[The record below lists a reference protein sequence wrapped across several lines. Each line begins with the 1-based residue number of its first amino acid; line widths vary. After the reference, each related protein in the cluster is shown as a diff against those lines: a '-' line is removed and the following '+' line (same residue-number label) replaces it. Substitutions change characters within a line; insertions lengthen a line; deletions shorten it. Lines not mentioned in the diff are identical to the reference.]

1 MTSTATSPESR
12 HLSVVTTKD
21 ASKPGTL
28 TRAQVAVR
36 LGVSVSTVRR
46 YEGDR
51 LHPRVDADDVRWF
64 DDKEV
69 AVLAATLANEPRAV
83 RRRNAEP
90 SPGTHPAS
98 RPSGEIAAEVF
109 ERFEQRQSLAE
120 IVIGVRVEPSVV
132 RELFE
137 QWSLGLVEAHLQRER
152 EPRMYRESEVVH
164 ANEGE
169 LATRLARLP
178 AGESTRISVARYRGE
193 FQHGDYLYPEVV
205 ELGGFLVAGPCT
217 VDEIVSRYGPGAY
230 RVTASAIEPTR
241 LRWEY
246 IVGAVGK

>member
-1 MTSTATSPESR
+1 MTRTTTSHESR
-12 HLSVVTTKD
+12 HLSVVPTKD
-21 ASKPGTL
+21 ASKPRTL
-28 TRAQVAVR
+28 TRAQVAAR

-51 LHPRVDADDVRWF
+51 LHPHVGEDEVRWF

-69 AVLAATLANEPRAV
+69 AALAATLANESRPV
-83 RRRNAEP
+83 RRRNLEP
-90 SPGTHPAS
+90 GLSGRPAS
-98 RPSGEIAAEVF
+98 RSPGEIAAEVF
-109 ERFEQRQSLAE
+109 ERLEQRQSLAE
-120 IVIGVRVEPSVV
+120 IVIGAQVEPSVV

-137 QWSLGLVEAHLQRER
+137 QWSLGLVEGHLQRER

-164 ANEGE
+164 ASEGE

-217 VDEIVSRYGPGAY
+217 IDEIVSRFGPGAY
-230 RVTASAIEPTR
+230 RVTASALQPTR

>member
-12 HLSVVTTKD
+12 HLSAVPTRD

-28 TRAQVAVR
+28 TRAQVAAR

-69 AVLAATLANEPRAV
+69 AALAATLANEPRAV

-90 SPGTHPAS
+90 SPGTHAAL

-109 ERFEQRQSLAE
+109 ERLEQRQSLAE

-137 QWSLGLVEAHLQRER
+137 QWSLGLVEAHLQRDR

-178 AGESTRISVARYRGE
+178 AGEATRISVARYRGE

-217 VDEIVSRYGPGAY
+217 VDEIVSRFGPA
-230 RVTASAIEPTR
+230 RTE
-241 LRWEY
+241 
-246 IVGAVGK
+246 

>member
-12 HLSVVTTKD
+12 HLSVVPTKD

-28 TRAQVAVR
+28 TRAQVASR

-51 LHPRVDADDVRWF
+51 LHPRVGDNDVRWF
-64 DDKEV
+64 DGNEV
-69 AVLAATLANEPRAV
+69 AALAASLANEPRVV

-90 SPGTHPAS
+90 SSGIHPAS
-98 RPSGEIAAEVF
+98 RSPGEIAAEVF
-109 ERFEQRQSLAE
+109 ERLEQRQSLAE

-152 EPRMYRESEVVH
+152 EPRMHRESEVVH

-169 LATRLARLP
+169 LATRLAGLP
-178 AGESTRISVARYRGE
+178 AGEPTRISVARYRGE

-205 ELGGFLVAGPCT
+205 ELGGFLVTGPCT
-217 VDEIVSRYGPGAY
+217 IDEIVSRFGCGAY
-230 RVTASAIEPTR
+230 RVTASALEPTR

>member
-12 HLSVVTTKD
+12 HLSVVSTKD

-28 TRAQVAVR
+28 TRAQVASR

-46 YEGDR
+46 YEGER
-51 LHPRVDADDVRWF
+51 LHPRVDQDGVRWF
-64 DDKEV
+64 DDREV
-69 AVLAATLANEPRAV
+69 ATLAAALANEPRPV
-83 RRRNAEP
+83 RRRNVEP
-90 SPGTHPAS
+90 EPGGRRAS
-98 RPSGEIAAEVF
+98 RSPGEIAADVF
-109 ERFEQRQSLAE
+109 ERLEQRQSLAE
-120 IVIGVRVEPSVV
+120 IVIGAQVEPSVV

-152 EPRMYRESEVVH
+152 EPRIYRDSEVVH
-164 ANEGE
+164 VHEVE

-178 AGESTRISVARYRGE
+178 AGEPSRISVARYRGE

-217 VDEIVSRYGPGAY
+217 IDEIVSRFGPGAY
-230 RVTASAIEPTR
+230 RVTASALEPTR

-246 IVGAVGK
+246 IVAAVGK

>member
-12 HLSVVTTKD
+12 HLSVVPTKD

-28 TRAQVAVR
+28 TRAQVAAR
-36 LGVSVSTVRR
+36 LGVSVSTIRR

-51 LHPRVDADDVRWF
+51 LHPRVDEDDVRWF

-69 AVLAATLANEPRAV
+69 AALAASLANEPRV
-83 RRRNAEP
+83 RRRNAEA
-90 SPGTHPAS
+90 SPGTHPS
-98 RPSGEIAAEVF
+98 RSPGEIAAEVF
-109 ERFEQRQSLAE
+109 ERLEQRQSLAE

-152 EPRMYRESEVVH
+152 EPRMHRESEVVH
-164 ANEGE
+164 TNEGE
-169 LATRLARLP
+169 LATRFARLP
-178 AGESTRISVARYRGE
+178 AGEPTRISVARYRGE
-193 FQHGDYLYPEVV
+193 FQHGDYLYPDVV
-205 ELGGFLVAGPCT
+205 ELGGFLVAGRCT
-217 VDEIVSRYGPGAY
+217 IDEIVSRFGPGAY
-230 RVTASAIEPTR
+230 RVTASALEPTR
-241 LRWEY
+241 LRWEC